1 VTPAYDLAPARPLTP
16 ANAVAAIL
24 HSGDGRYL
32 LQHRDAKPTIFYPDH
47 WGFFGGAMEPGET
60 AHQTLAREL
69 REELELDI
77 AGSEITSFSRFNFNV
92 EPAGIS
98 VIDRFYFDVRIDPS
112 AVRRLRL
119 GEGAAME
126 LVDGYRALHALRMVP
141 YDAFALWLH
150 YYQGALVK

>member
-1 VTPAYDLAPARPLTP
+1 VSTAYDLTPAKPLTP

-47 WGFFGGAMEPGET
+47 WGFFGGAMEAGET
-60 AHQTLAREL
+60 TRQTLAREL
-69 REELELDI
+69 GEELELDL
-77 AGSEITSFSRFNFNV
+77 AECDVRSFSRFNFNV
-92 EPAGIS
+92 EPVSIS
-98 VIDRFYFDVRIDPS
+98 VIDRFYFDVRIDQ
-112 AVRRLRL
+112 ATIGRLRL

-126 LVDGYRALHALRMVP
+126 LVDGHRALHKLRMVP

-150 YYQGALVK
+150 YYQAALVK